1 MASTIVVSEPGALAI
16 AAPSDEMVL
25 QRRNRRMRILR
36 RTSIYALVVC
46 GAFLFAFP
54 LYWMVITSL
63 APEKDVFL
71 YPPRLI
77 PNTFVWQ
84 NYAKSLSTFPYL
96 RGLSNTLIIAIG
108 VEVGQLISVPIAAY
122 AFARLQFPGRK
133 VLFAVLIATLM
144 LPYYVT
150 IIPQYLIFRRI
161 GWLNTFYPLTVPS
174 FFGVGAA
181 FFIFMFRQFFLT
193 IPKDYDDAAMID
205 GCGRLKVFWHVIM
218 PQARPALA
226 VMAIFTFI
234 TTWNDYFGPLIYLT
248 DPSKFT
254 LALDFYSWQQA
265 QNPLPPQPYNHVMA
279 LATLITLVPMTI
291 FFFTQRYFMRGL
303 IVSGI
308 TG

>member
-1 MASTIVVSEPGALAI
+1 MATTVVVREPGAVAI
-16 AAPSDEMVL
+16 DSPSADMVVH
-25 QRRNRRMRILR
+25 RHNRRMRILR
-36 RTSIYALVVC
+36 RISIYALVVC

-54 LYWMVITSL
+54 LYWMLITSL

-84 NYAKSLSTFPYL
+84 NYTKSLSTFPYL

-133 VLFAVLIATLM
+133 VLFGVLIATLM

-181 FFIFMFRQFFLT
+181 FFIFMFRQFFLS

-205 GCGRLKVFWHVIM
+205 GCGRLKVFWHVII

-254 LALDFYSWQQA
+254 LALDFYSWQLA

>member
-144 LPYYVT
+144 LPVLRDDYSSVLDLQADRLA
-150 IIPQYLIFRRI
+150 QYILPPDGAVIFRRRSRFLHI
-161 GWLNTFYPLTVPS
+161 HVPAV
-174 FFGVGAA
+174 FPDHP
-181 FFIFMFRQFFLT
+181 Q
-193 IPKDYDDAAMID
+193 
-205 GCGRLKVFWHVIM
+205 RLR
-218 PQARPALA
+218 RPR
-226 VMAIFTFI
+226 
-234 TTWNDYFGPLIYLT
+234 P
-248 DPSKFT
+248 
-254 LALDFYSWQQA
+254 
-265 QNPLPPQPYNHVMA
+265 
-279 LATLITLVPMTI
+279 
-291 FFFTQRYFMRGL
+291 
-303 IVSGI
+303 
-308 TG
+308 